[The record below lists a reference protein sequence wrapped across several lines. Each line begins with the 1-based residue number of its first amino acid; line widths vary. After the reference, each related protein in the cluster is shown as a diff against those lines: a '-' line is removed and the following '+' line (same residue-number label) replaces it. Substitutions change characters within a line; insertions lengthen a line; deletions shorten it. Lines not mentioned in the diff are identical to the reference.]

1 MPSTNLSTNTTRFLV
16 LLTVLLIAAS
26 LNTSCSKDGGQGQ
39 SQNSR
44 NNGVQQPGSSPS
56 PSPNASP
63 APSLQPAGETII
75 VIKGG
80 SVDLDFNDT
89 IYASNGASNPTYI
102 CNTCTFKTLEVGA
115 VGGPYT
121 PCSIVNQNSTITIH
135 AGGGRKNIQIKRN
148 SQSKIQIGFNAKEY
162 GPDTTGTKKHYNPNN
177 NIESVK
183 VTPSLSCQCPT
194 GKKCEIHVITSY

>member
-1 MPSTNLSTNTTRFLV
+1 MTSTNSSANVSRFLAV
-16 LLTVLLIAAS
+16 LSVLLIAVGLS
-26 LNTSCSKDGGQGQ
+26 SSCNKDG

-44 NNGVQQPGSSPS
+44 NNGVQQPGASPSPS

-89 IYASNGASNPTYI
+89 IYASNNASNPTYI
-102 CNTCTFKTLEVGA
+102 CNACTFKTLEVGP

-121 PCSIVNQNSTITIH
+121 PCSIANQNSTITIH

-148 SQSKIQIGFNAKEY
+148 SNSKIQIAFNATEY
-162 GPDTTGTKKHYNPNN
+162 GPSGTKKHYNPNN